1 MNNSSRIL
9 FVCRNFD
16 SMAGGIERMSTNI
29 MNHLVEQGFNVSL
42 VTWDVSS
49 AKSRYKLHPSIDW
62 YKLDLGSPFTSASW
76 LQRFKRQLSLR
87 QIASQIKPTHVIG
100 FQFGTFLA
108 IRTALLLYP
117 AIFIAAE
124 RNSPQLFCFTKS
136 QFFNRLLWI
145 FSLSLA
151 DVITIQ
157 FSAYSKYY
165 PFYLKNKLRVISNPV
180 SLPRAINIDS
190 NQSSKSINRILN
202 VGRLSYQKNQIFLLK
217 AFSKIA
223 AVYPDWVLTLVG
235 EGESRS
241 SLELLITRYNLS
253 DQVEL
258 VGSVKD
264 VDYWYERSSIFA
276 FPSLWEGFPNALTEA
291 MSHSLPV
298 VGFSCTDGVNE
309 LIIDNYN
316 GLLSSSSVTEFS
328 YCIQE
333 LILSPQ
339 KRTLMGLNARESIK
353 KYAPVS
359 IYRSW
364 EKVFSH
370 L

>member
-1 MNNSSRIL
+1 MKCYTSKGLAHIHTTHTHTHNTHTYSH
-9 FVCRNFD
+9 
-16 SMAGGIERMSTNI
+16 T
-29 MNHLVEQGFNVSL
+29 H
-42 VTWDVSS
+42 T
-49 AKSRYKLHPSIDW
+49 
-62 YKLDLGSPFTSASW
+62 DLN
-76 LQRFKRQLSLR
+76 KR
-87 QIASQIKPTHVIG
+87 A
-100 FQFGTFLA
+100 
-108 IRTALLLYP
+108 
-117 AIFIAAE
+117 
-124 RNSPQLFCFTKS
+124 C
-136 QFFNRLLWI
+136 
-145 FSLSLA
+145 
-151 DVITIQ
+151 
-157 FSAYSKYY
+157 Y

-190 NQSSKSINRILN
+190 NQSSKSINRILH

-241 SLELLITRYNLS
+241 TLELLITRYNLS

-309 LIIDNYN
+309 LIIDNHN
-316 GLLSSSSVTEFS
+316 GLLSSSSVTDFS

-353 KYAPVS
+353 KYSPAS

-364 EKVFSH
+364 EKVFS
-370 L
+370 LL